1 MRYRAGP
8 DESLDDALLR
18 ALFPEDDRSDGPPL
32 LRGRPLYESIDV
44 EALGNLFDDRPGA
57 TGRVK
62 FEYGDRDVEVRS
74 DGRIAITD
82 GDDV

>member
-1 MRYRAGP
+1 M
-8 DESLDDALLR
+8 
-18 ALFPEDDRSDGPPL
+18 
-32 LRGRPLYESIDV
+32 